1 MAVEPPVHREETH
14 ISRSA
19 VETQGLGRALAAHLK
34 PGDVV
39 CLYGELGAGKTT
51 FIQGLAAG
59 LGVRE
64 LVSSPSF
71 TLVHEHQGRLP
82 FYHIDLYRLATGE
95 LADIGLEDIL
105 GSEAVVAVEWA
116 ERMPSALRGGG
127 IDVEIA
133 FDQADDSARSI
144 RLRARGPR
152 GARVLDGLSE
162 TPSACAGD

>member
-1 MAVEPPVHREETH
+1 MH
-14 ISRSA
+14 ITRSA
-19 VETQGLGRALAAHLK
+19 VETQELGRALAAHLK

-51 FIQGLAAG
+51 YIQGLAAG

-82 FYHIDLYRLATGE
+82 FYHIDLYRVAAGE
-95 LADIGLEDIL
+95 LAGIGIEDIL
-105 GSEAVVAVEWA
+105 GTEAVVAVEWA
-116 ERMPSALRGGG
+116 ERMPPALRGGG
-127 IDVEIA
+127 LDIEIA
-133 FDQADDSARSI
+133 FDQADDSARRI
-144 RLRARGPR
+144 RLRARGCR
-152 GARVLDGLSE
+152 GTQVLNRFSE